1 MKNNSVPQSFERQ
14 VLKQEFSPPAHIYW
28 QSNLELFFS
37 FCIAL
42 MEVLR
47 IFTSHLCRE
56 TEGFKDTVDPLLLL
70 SLLFFSQGH
79 WHIKLNS
86 PGI

>member
-1 MKNNSVPQSFERQ
+1 MKNNSVPRSLERQ
-14 VLKQEFSPPAHIYW
+14 VLKQKFSPSAHIYW

-47 IFTSHLCRE
+47 VFTSHLCRE
-56 TEGFKDTVDPLLLL
+56 TEGFKDTATPLFALLL
-70 SLLFFSQGH
+70 SGPLAH
-79 WHIKLNS
+79 
-86 PGI
+86 